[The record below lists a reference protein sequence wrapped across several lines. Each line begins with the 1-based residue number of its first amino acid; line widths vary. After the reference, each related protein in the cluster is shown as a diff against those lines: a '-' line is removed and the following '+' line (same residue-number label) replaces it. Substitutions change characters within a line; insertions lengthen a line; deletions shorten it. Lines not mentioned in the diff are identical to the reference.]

1 MRYSTV
7 LNRLQNLIN
16 REITQAELCRILNV
30 KQSTMGNRQNRDS
43 NFSEEEIATLN
54 NYFNIDIYTCNPNCD
69 NPEQSELIEIEHI
82 HINPSCG
89 FGTVVI
95 DEPDI
100 TPVKL
105 GKKMIENILRVSSP
119 DNLKTF
125 TASGDSMTDTIDDSN
140 VLLVDM
146 GRTDYQNG
154 GVFLL
159 QKDNDW
165 FVKRLR
171 LRMTGELDII
181 SDNTKYPIETF
192 KPEDAV
198 NIVVRGRVIKNL
210 SKGL

>member
-1 MRYSTV
+1 MKYSV
-7 LNRLQNLIN
+7 LLDRLQNLTKRKIS
-16 REITQAELCRILNV
+16 QSELCNILGL
-30 KQSTMGNRQNRDS
+30 KQSAMGNRQSRDS
-43 NFSEEEIATLN
+43 NFSDLEIMTIEHHYNVILS
-54 NYFNIDIYTCNPNCD
+54 
-69 NPEQSELIEIEHI
+69 EQSELIEIEHI